1 MKKTVLLPLLMIAT
15 ILNFSCSENNQSLK
29 DKTAA
34 EILGNPNYLALS
46 YGGYRTIS
54 RDTVPTV
61 EELKEDLAI
70 LAALDVKMIRTYNT
84 QQYAHASNLLKAIR
98 EMKTEDPNFEMY
110 VMVGA
115 WIDCDSAWTDIP
127 NHNAESIQNNTV
139 EIEAAVAMANEFPDI
154 VKVIA
159 VGNEAM
165 VHWAVNYY
173 VKPNVILKWVNYLQN
188 LKKDG
193 KLPADLWVTT
203 SDNYESWGGGSSAYH
218 NDDLAALIKA
228 VDYISLHTY
237 PFHDSH
243 YHPTFW
249 GVPADQSDLTIEQQI
264 EKAMLRTTNYA
275 KSQHQGVVK
284 YMKSLGVEKPIHIG
298 ETGWASVANIHYG
311 TEGSHAAD
319 EYKQKLYYNQMRKW
333 TAKEG
338 MSCFYFEAFD
348 EKWKDDANPLGSEN
362 HFGLINL
369 KGEAKYVLW
378 DKVDAGVFDGLT
390 RGGKTISKTYNG
402 DKSALMKAVL
412 APPLTSEM
420 DIIEIET
427 INQKRNLGEAVAEN
441 NYVILNN
448 KMISNESNSASYPSS
463 KLKLNGWEGTSGIKL
478 LEDGVVE
485 ITTGLGD
492 WWGAGIEMQ
501 GGGKGEN
508 LSEFSSGTLNFDL
521 KGNTGSTFE
530 LGFQTGTF
538 PNGTQ
543 TNNFAH
549 FGKGEKYS
557 FSKDWKPYS
566 LKISEL
572 NKGAN
577 LKDVT
582 GLVILRSLDEDDD
595 YDGEKVYLRNIY
607 YSKN

>member
-15 ILNFSCSENNQSLK
+15 IFNFSCSENNQRPK

-70 LAALDVKMIRTYNT
+70 LAALGVKMIRTYNT
-84 QQYAHASNLLKAIR
+84 QQYAHALNLLKAIR
-98 EMKTEDPNFEMY
+98 EIKNEDPNFEMY
-110 VMVGA
+110 VMLGA
-115 WIDCDSAWTDIP
+115 WIDCAAAWTKIP
-127 NHNAESIQNNTV
+127 NHNAESIQNNTA
-139 EIEAAVAMANEFPDI
+139 EIEAAVSMANEFPDI

-165 VHWAVNYY
+165 VHWAVSYY
-173 VKPNVILKWVNYLQN
+173 VKPDVILKWVNHLQN

-218 NDDLAALIKA
+218 NDDLAALIES
-228 VDYISLHTY
+228 VDFISLHTY

-249 GVPADQSDLTIEQQI
+249 GVPANESDLTTEQQI

-275 KSQHQGVVK
+275 KSQYQGVVQ
-284 YMKSLGVEKPIHIG
+284 YMKSLGVKKPIHIG
-298 ETGWASVANIHYG
+298 ETGWASVANVHYG

-319 EYKQKLYYNQMRKW
+319 EYKQKLYYDQMRKW
-333 TAKEG
+333 TAEEG

-348 EKWKDDANPLGSEN
+348 EQWKDAANPLGSEN

-378 DKVDAGVFDGLT
+378 NKVDAGAFDGLT

-402 DKSALMKAVL
+402 DESALRKDVL
-412 APPLTSEM
+412 APPLTSQM

-427 INQKRNLGEAVAEN
+427 INQKRNLGEVVDEN
-441 NYVILNN
+441 NYVILNE
-448 KMISNESNSASYPSS
+448 KMISEGTNSASYPSS

-492 WWGAGIEMQ
+492 WWGAGIEIQ

-508 LSEFSSGTLNFDL
+508 LSEFSNGKLNFEL
-521 KGNTGSTFE
+521 KGHTGSTFE

-543 TNNFAH
+543 TNNFAN
-549 FGKGEKYS
+549 FGKGEAYS
-557 FSKDWKPYS
+557 FSEDWKPFS
-566 LKISEL
+566 LKISDL

-582 GLVILRSLDEDDD
+582 GLVILRSLDEDA
-595 YDGEKVYLRNIY
+595 YDGKKVYLKNIY